1 MDGNGHPERG
11 GLRVKDFVEMVHPK
25 TGGEMSC
32 HPSAV
37 AGWRERGWRKK
48 TQKGIKPKPV
58 VVAASTEEADNGI

>member
-1 MDGNGHPERG
+1 M
-11 GLRVKDFVEMVHPK
+11 KDFVEMVHPK

-48 TQKGIKPKPV
+48 SQKREPKKPV